1 MIVSIKY
8 MKKVSNVN
16 IIVLADDDADD
27 RLLVAEAFE
36 ENNIPCILKFV
47 EDGVDLLDYLT
58 KQGKYGSDTDDIPD
72 LILLDINMPRKDGK
86 EALKEIKENPLLK
99 HIPVVMFST
108 SKSPEDVTITYKLG
122 ANSFI
127 VKPSSFEGLL
137 EVTKTIQKYWIDTVS
152 IKSVISY

>member
-1 MIVSIKY
+1 
-8 MKKVSNVN
+8 MKKVNNVN

-27 RLLVAEAFE
+27 RLLMAEAFE

-58 KQGKYGSDTDDIPD
+58 KKGKYDLDTDDIPD

-108 SKSPEDVTITYKLG
+108 SKSPEDVIITYKLG

>member
-1 MIVSIKY
+1 MIVSIES
-8 MKKVSNVN
+8 MKKVNNVN

-27 RLLVAEAFE
+27 RLLMAEAFE
-36 ENNIPCILKFV
+36 ENKIPCILKFV

-58 KQGKYGSDTDDIPD
+58 KKGKYGSDADEIPD

-99 HIPVVMFST
+99 HIPVVIFST

>member
-1 MIVSIKY
+1 MIVSIES
-8 MKKVSNVN
+8 MKKVNNVN

-27 RLLVAEAFE
+27 RLLMAEAFE
-36 ENNIPCILKFV
+36 ENKIPCILKFV

-58 KQGKYGSDTDDIPD
+58 KKGKYDSDGDEIPD

-99 HIPVVMFST
+99 HIPVVIFST

>member
-1 MIVSIKY
+1 
-8 MKKVSNVN
+8 MKKVNNVN

-27 RLLVAEAFE
+27 RLLMAEAFE

-58 KQGKYGSDTDDIPD
+58 KKGKYDLDTDDIPD

-137 EVTKTIQKYWIDTVS
+137 EVTKTIQKYWLDTVS